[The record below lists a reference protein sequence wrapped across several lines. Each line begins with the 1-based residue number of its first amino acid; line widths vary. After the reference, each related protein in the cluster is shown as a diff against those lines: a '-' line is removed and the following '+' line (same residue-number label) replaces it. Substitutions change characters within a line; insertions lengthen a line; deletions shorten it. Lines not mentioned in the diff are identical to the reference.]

1 MKTSEDTTLL
11 MTAMSKAQGEFTNV
25 KAEAVN
31 PFHKSKYADLAS
43 VTKMLRPVLAKNDL
57 VVNHGITHLFTDAKI
72 QACLTTRLSHKSG
85 QWIEDDGM
93 PLLVSTK
100 DKNGNEVEATMQK
113 IMAAQTYA
121 KRAGLMALC
130 QISATEGE
138 DDDGTAASTVKEWHG
153 PLKKHALSDAARK
166 MSTAITKAA
175 TLDQLHEVQIE
186 YMPIIDQ
193 LRADLPTWYDG
204 NPEKDAIGVREAIE
218 NRRQQLT
225 EETLPSEDD
234 EPIVGAV

>member
-57 VVNHGITHLFTDAKI
+57 VVTHGITHLFTDAKI

-175 TLDQLHEVQIE
+175 TLDQL
-186 YMPIIDQ
+186 
-193 LRADLPTWYDG
+193 RADLPTWYDG